1 MKENVKNTVRRI
13 LDNYLE
19 TNHRRKTSER
29 YAILDTVY
37 SMGGHFTLEQ
47 LEACLI
53 ERKFFV
59 CRATL
64 YNTLRLFIELRLIM
78 RHHLLDGTR
87 YEACYANSNHCHQ
100 ICTVCGKV
108 TEIHV
113 PNIARA
119 VENVRLK
126 RVRKD
131 GFSLYIYGVCSACQ
145 GKITRGIT
153 V

>member
-119 VENVRLK
+119 VENVHLK
-126 RVRKD
+126 RFRKD
-131 GFSLYIYGVCSACQ
+131 GFSLSIYGVCSACQ
-145 GKITRGIT
+145 GKITRGIK

>member
-29 YAILDTVY
+29 YAILD
-37 SMGGHFTLEQ
+37 
-47 LEACLI
+47 ACLI

-119 VENVRLK
+119 VENVHLK
-126 RVRKD
+126 RFRKD

>member
-119 VENVRLK
+119 VENVHLK
-126 RVRKD
+126 RFRKD
-131 GFSLYIYGVCSACQ
+131 GFSLYIYGVFSACQ

>member
-119 VENVRLK
+119 VENVHLK
-126 RVRKD
+126 RFRKD
-131 GFSLYIYGVCSACQ
+131 GFSLYMVFAVRV
-145 GKITRGIT
+145 K
-153 V
+153 VKVHAE

>member
-64 YNTLRLFIELRLIM
+64 YNTLRLFIELHLIM

-87 YEACYANSNHCHQ
+87 
-100 ICTVCGKV
+100 
-108 TEIHV
+108 
-113 PNIARA
+113 
-119 VENVRLK
+119 
-126 RVRKD
+126 
-131 GFSLYIYGVCSACQ
+131 
-145 GKITRGIT
+145 
-153 V
+153 

>member
-119 VENVRLK
+119 VENVHLK
-126 RVRKD
+126 RFRKD

-145 GKITRGIT
+145 DKITRGIT

>member
-1 MKENVKNTVRRI
+1 
-13 LDNYLE
+13 
-19 TNHRRKTSER
+19 
-29 YAILDTVY
+29 
-37 SMGGHFTLEQ
+37 MGGHFTLEQ

-119 VENVRLK
+119 VENVHLK
-126 RVRKD
+126 RFRKD

>member
-119 VENVRLK
+119 VENVHLK
-126 RVRKD
+126 RFRKD
-131 GFSLYIYGVCSACQ
+131 GFSLYIYGVCSSCQ

>member
-108 TEIHV
+108 T
-113 PNIARA
+113 NIARA
-119 VENVRLK
+119 VENVHLK
-126 RVRKD
+126 RFRKD